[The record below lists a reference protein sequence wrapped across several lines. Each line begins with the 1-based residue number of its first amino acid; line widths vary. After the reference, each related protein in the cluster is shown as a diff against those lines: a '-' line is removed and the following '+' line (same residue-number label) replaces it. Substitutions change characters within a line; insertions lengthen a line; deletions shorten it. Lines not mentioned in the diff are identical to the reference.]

1 MILLGIGLVL
11 FGILIV
17 GFIGMVTTLAPSNSP
32 SAGYGTDGAVYVLPP
47 PMATMWLAVVLM
59 DVVALLAFGI
69 ISAFHNQ
76 Q

>member
-1 MILLGIGLVL
+1 MVFLGIGAVL
-11 FGILIV
+11 FAILVV
-17 GFIGMVTTLAPSNSP
+17 GFIGMVTNLAPMPSP
-32 SAGYGTDGAVYVLPP
+32 SGGYGTDGAVYVSPP